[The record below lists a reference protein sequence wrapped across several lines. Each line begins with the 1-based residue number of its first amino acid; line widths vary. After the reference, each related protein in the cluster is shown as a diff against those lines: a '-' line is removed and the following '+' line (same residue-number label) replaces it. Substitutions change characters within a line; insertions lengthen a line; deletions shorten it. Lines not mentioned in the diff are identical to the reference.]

1 MSFERT
7 PLAGAELEDLERGA
21 FAAYVAARAGA
32 FAGEPDEASEEQRAV
47 QLGLLGKIGT
57 RLAPTPVGLL
67 LFGKNPQLLHPEWG
81 VSAIAVAGRTLG
93 DSLEAR
99 VDLEGP
105 VTLLLEQALTFVRE
119 HTRVVSD
126 EITPRDRIGEH
137 PEVAVREALV
147 NAFIHRD
154 LRKPARVAL
163 RVFDDR
169 LEIWNPG
176 GVGEALAD
184 LEEAVQIGGV
194 SIPRNP
200 LLAATARRLGIGEQ
214 IGRGL
219 VRIRRSILE
228 CGADR
233 LHLRATPRDFL
244 VVMPS
249 RLSAP
254 FTARALT

>member
-7 PLAGAELEDLERGA
+7 PLAGARLEDLDRGR
-21 FAAYVAARAGA
+21 FAAYVAGRAAA
-32 FAGEPDEASEEQRAV
+32 FEGEPDEQSDEQRAV
-47 QLGLLGKIGT
+47 QLGLLGKVGT
-57 RLAPTPVGLL
+57 RVAPTPVGLL
-67 LFGKNPQLLHPEWG
+67 LFGRNPQIVHPEWG
-81 VSAIAVAGRTLG
+81 VSAIAVDGRTLG
-93 DSLEAR
+93 DPLSAR
-99 VDLEGP
+99 VDFEGP
-105 VTLLLEQALTFVRE
+105 VTLLLEQALGFVRD

-126 EITPRDRIGEH
+126 EITPRDRLPEH

-147 NAFIHRD
+147 NALIHRD

-163 RVFDDR
+163 RVFRDR

-184 LEEAVQIGGV
+184 LEDAVQVGGV

-200 LLAATARRLGIGEQ
+200 LLAATARRLGICEQ

-219 VRIRRSILE
+219 VRIRRAILE

-254 FTARALT
+254 LTARALT